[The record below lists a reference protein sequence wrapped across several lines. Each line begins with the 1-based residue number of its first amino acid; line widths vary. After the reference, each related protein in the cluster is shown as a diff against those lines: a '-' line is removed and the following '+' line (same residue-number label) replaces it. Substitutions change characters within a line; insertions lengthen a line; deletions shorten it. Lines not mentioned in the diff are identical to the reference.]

1 MKRLFALLLTPCIA
15 TPVSALAETAVIA
28 ARTGAGFQVV
38 TVSVVQPA
46 ASADL
51 ILVSSGYR
59 AGLRAG
65 MSCVV
70 TREGATIAE
79 LVLVDLRPHAA
90 AGLIT
95 ALSADQVIRPGDAVS
110 PKLQSL

>member
-1 MKRLFALLLTPCIA
+1 MNRLFALLLTACVA
-15 TPVSALAETAVIA
+15 APVSALAETAVAA
-28 ARTGAGFQVV
+28 ARSGAGFQAV

-51 ILVSSGYR
+51 ILLGSGYR

-70 TREGATIAE
+70 TREGAAIAE

-95 ALSADQVIRPGDAVS
+95 ALSADQMIRLGDAVF